1 MASAR
6 DRRRHAHQRE
16 VALHD
21 SGSSPAVS
29 IVWAMASRPPADV
42 LGEREGARTGP
53 VDVRPLQV
61 ARQLLDLAVAERRD
75 APADHQAAAV
85 LRAMPNRTV
94 RCSALTNAARRWP
107 CSLMPRPRARSGTSS
122 SKPSG

>member
-1 MASAR
+1 MASAATGGGTPTSASCR
-6 DRRRHAHQRE
+6 STS
-16 VALHD
+16 

-29 IVWAMASRPPADV
+29 MVWAMRVRPPADV
-42 LGEREGARTGP
+42 LGERQRARTGP

-85 LRAMPNRTV
+85 LLRHAEQDGAVERVDERGAALARA
-94 RCSALTNAARRWP
+94 A
-107 CSLMPRPRARSGTSS
+107 
-122 SKPSG
+122 